1 MKDDRAIKVSVIIPV
16 YNVAAYLPSCLDSVI
31 NQTLKEI
38 ELVCVND
45 GSPDNC
51 LDILE
56 EYAKR
61 DSRIVIVDLKENKGL
76 SVARNEG
83 MARARGEYIYFMDS
97 DDLITPDAM
106 EKLYERV
113 TQNQLDI
120 VYFEGDTVFDTEKL
134 AKENAFSIKWC
145 VRTKAYTGVK
155 TGKELLLEM
164 YDNGDYKAPVWIQFI
179 RRAFCEEAQLSF
191 VPGLLFEDILFT
203 IEGMLKASRVEHVF
217 EKYYIRRVREGS
229 ITSNRRGSFRK
240 TYGFFHSAV
249 GLLKLSA
256 RMPLEPAVQRIVH
269 LEVFNR
275 LREARIKYKEMSLE
289 EAIKYKELS
298 PEERVDF
305 RHLVINPVEESRKCY
320 QVQLKL
326 KEANEG
332 RKKNWESFMEA
343 NAARKKNWDALM
355 EANAARKKNW
365 DALVEANAARKKNY
379 EDAQAAR
386 NQLRQLNLELQAVKA
401 ELRFCK
407 ERLAKYE
414 Q

>member
-16 YNVAAYLPSCLDSVI
+16 YNVEAYLPSCLDSVI
-31 NQTLKEI
+31 NQTLKEMEI
-38 ELVCVND
+38 ICIND

-51 LDILE
+51 LEILQD
-56 EYAKR
+56 YAQR
-61 DSRIVIVDLKENKGL
+61 DSRIFIVDLKENKGL

-83 MARARGEYIYFMDS
+83 AARARGEYLYFMDS
-97 DDLITPDAM
+97 DDQITPDAM
-106 EKLYERV
+106 EKLYERAI
-113 TQNQLDI
+113 QNQLDI
-120 VYFEGDTVFDTEKL
+120 ICFEGDTVFETEKL
-134 AKENAFSIKWC
+134 AEENAFSIKWC
-145 VRTKAYTGVK
+145 VRTRAYTGVK
-155 TGKELLLEM
+155 NGRELMLEM
-164 YDNGDYKAPVWIQFI
+164 YDNGDYKALVWIQFF
-179 RRAFCEEAQLSF
+179 RRGFYKAAQLGF
-191 VPGLLFEDILFT
+191 VTGLLFEDNLFT
-203 IEGMLKASRVEHVF
+203 LEGMLKASRVEHMF
-217 EKYYIRRVREGS
+217 KKFYIRRVREGS
-229 ITSNRRGSFRK
+229 ITSTRK
-240 TYGFFHSAV
+240 TTFPMAYGFFYSA
-249 GLLKLSA
+249 LDMLKMSA
-256 RMPLEPAVQRIVH
+256 KMKLDPEVQRIVH
-269 LEVFNR
+269 LEAFRMING
-275 LREARIKYKEMSLE
+275 AQSQYKKLDPE

-298 PEERVDF
+298 PGERAAF
-305 RHLVINPVEESRKCY
+305 RNLIINPVEEGRKR
-320 QVQLKL
+320 QQLQLKL

-332 RKKNWESFMEA
+332 RKRNWDALMEA